1 MVKCAFFALL
11 SVGAATSALA
21 QGDPAAIP
29 DLVRGAAIEGV
40 RIGMTRADAAATLQD
55 GGYAAAPRPDRSA
68 SAGRGNAREPCS
80 IPGNQDT
87 DKYSTPVVKAARP
100 ANGLRASSAGDVINP
115 YVSAVEVTFSCADQK
130 VIRISRDAA
139 AHWKDSVPVPR
150 ASAQQ
155 FFEDA
160 AARYGALCPTP
171 AVSDSKTDER
181 FTKGAVA
188 ELKTGIIRCGRGQSL
203 LSAKYMKEH
212 HGQLFDYSVGL
223 RAFARNATY
232 KVEVSVQSAHDR

>member
-1 MVKCAFFALL
+1 MKNLCAALL
-11 SVGAATSALA
+11 SMCAATSGFA

-29 DLVRGAAIEGV
+29 DLVRSATIEGV
-40 RIGMTRADAAATLQD
+40 QIGMSRDDAATALLG
-55 GGYAAAPRPDRSA
+55 GGYVAKPKPDRSA
-68 SAGRGNAREPCS
+68 TAGRGNARDPCS
-80 IPGNQDT
+80 LPGAQDT
-87 DKYSTPVVKAARP
+87 DKYSTPVNIKP
-100 ANGLRASSAGDVINP
+100 KSPSGLRTSSAGDVVNP
-115 YVSAVEVTFSCADQK
+115 YVSAVEITFSCADQK

-181 FTKGAVA
+181 LTKGAVA